1 MILGS
6 ALRRNLTSGMLDSV
20 IVMVSE
26 NRFRRKDIPP
36 GWDKVAKE
44 SDMGEV
50 GSELPFAG

>member
-20 IVMVSE
+20 IVMLSE

-36 GWDKVAKE
+36 GWDKVAKG